1 MAQVVENPPA
11 SVPEEW
17 IPLISRHSS
26 TWDAQVLILV
36 STRDDNL
43 YRLMIWNQ
51 FPVLEHNKKLIGEVC
66 SVFLNTCK
74 LINVLAHKCV
84 LAMELSVPCINQ
96 SIHDT
101 VL

>member
-17 IPLISRHSS
+17 IPFISRHSS

-51 FPVLEHNKKLIGEVC
+51 FHVPAHNKN
-66 SVFLNTCK
+66 S
-74 LINVLAHKCV
+74 LAKYAV
-84 LAMELSVPCINQ
+84 SFW
-96 SIHDT
+96 IH
-101 VL
+101 VSL